1 MALSRTAKTGLA
13 VVLSLGVLLWLGTL
27 GLFFRFSAPAA
38 RGGAFLFALGYISF
52 LELLAVAYL
61 AVPFVPRLRR
71 GVSPALYPVFGL
83 VIGIYIARALI
94 GILLTHTIPFLNS
107 GSTQWT
113 LALLSL
119 APFLILMGILLI
131 TNTWQ
136 VEQTAAI
143 RAERSE
149 LALIGVGVSETYSA
163 FVNARASIEPAH
175 FTRIEPLFKRL
186 KERFQFCTPFQRQ
199 PESAPGIGAEIQRR
213 LEQLSG
219 MVAALRDQPAATA
232 EQIGPLVTE
241 TLQLMER
248 REKLLVNT

>member
-1 MALSRTAKTGLA
+1 MALSGTAKTGLA
-13 VVLSLGVLLWLGTL
+13 VVLGLGVLLWIGTL
-27 GLFFRFSAPAA
+27 GLFLHFSNPAD
-38 RGGAFLFALGYISF
+38 RDGAFQFALGYISF
-52 LELLAVAYL
+52 LELLAVTYL
-61 AVPFVPRLRR
+61 AVPFIPRLRR

-94 GILLTHTIPFLNS
+94 GLLLTHTIPFLNS
-107 GSTQWT
+107 GGGQWT
-113 LALLSL
+113 FVMISL
-119 APFLILMGILLI
+119 APFLVLMGILLI

-149 LALIGVGVSETYSA
+149 LALLGAGVSEIYSA

-175 FTRIEPLFKRL
+175 FARIEPLFKRL

-199 PESAPGIGAEIQRR
+199 PASAPGIGAEIQHR
-213 LEQLSG
+213 LEQLRG
-219 MVAALRDQPAATA
+219 MIAALPDQPAATA